1 MRRREFVTLLGGAAL
16 ASPFAAHAQQHLPV
30 VGFLNSGAPTPYGAQ
45 VKAFRA
51 GLAEQGFV
59 EGRNVAIDFRWAE
72 NQLDQLPAM
81 AAELVARNVA
91 VIVSS
96 GGELPLLAARS
107 ASKTIPIVATMG
119 GDPVAAGHIASLARP
134 EGNVT
139 GISFL
144 TVELMRKRVYLLL
157 EIAPHA
163 TGLALLIN
171 PRSTQTASVIKLVN
185 ATAATKS
192 KSVIVLSATTAA
204 EIESALAELDRT
216 KADTLVIQA
225 DPFFVNQRT
234 QLADLALKHR
244 IAAIHEAR
252 AFVEAG
258 GLVSYGADLLE
269 VYRLT
274 GQTTGKVLKG
284 TKPAEI
290 PVQQSVTFAMALNL
304 KTAKALGLAV
314 PPLVIA
320 QADEV
325 IE

>member
-45 VKAFRA
+45 VKAFLA

-81 AAELVARNVA
+81 AAELVAKNVA

-119 GDPVAAGHIASLARP
+119 GDPV
-134 EGNVT
+134 
-139 GISFL
+139 
-144 TVELMRKRVYLLL
+144 
-157 EIAPHA
+157 
-163 TGLALLIN
+163 
-171 PRSTQTASVIKLVN
+171 
-185 ATAATKS
+185 
-192 KSVIVLSATTAA
+192 IVLSATTAA
-204 EIESALAELDRT
+204 EIESALMELDRT
-216 KADTLVIQA
+216 KADTLIIQA

-252 AFVEAG
+252 AFVAAG

-314 PPLVIA
+314 PALVIA
-320 QADEV
+320 QVDEV